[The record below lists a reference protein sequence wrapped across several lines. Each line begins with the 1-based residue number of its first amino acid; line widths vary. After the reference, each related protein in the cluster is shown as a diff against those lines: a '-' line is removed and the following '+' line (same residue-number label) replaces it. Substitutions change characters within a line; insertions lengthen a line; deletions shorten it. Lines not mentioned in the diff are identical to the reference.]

1 MPFKIIRNDI
11 TRVHADAVVNT
22 ANPKPVIGSGTD
34 HAVYEAAGTELLL
47 AERKKIGNI
56 KPGDAVATSAFSLSA
71 RYIIHTVGPRWIDGC
86 HGEYDI
92 LTSCY
97 RKSLTLAENL
107 GCKSIAFPLIA
118 TGVYGFPKEAA
129 LTIALNEIRSFLGH
143 SDMTVT
149 LVVFGRGTYKIA
161 SSLTDRVEA
170 FIDENYVESV
180 TEREYRDGFI
190 GRDLESIVSE
200 RDYTEQAYTLSGE
213 GKPSFGESPELL
225 TSFKSSSI
233 EDAISHLGESFQKR
247 LFRMIDERGLSDVEV
262 YKKANI
268 DRKLFSKIRCSEDY
282 IPKKKTILA
291 LAIGLR
297 LNIDD
302 TKDLLSAAGYS
313 LTDSSKMDV
322 IVRFCIENNSYD
334 IFDVNAL
341 LFKFGQPVLG

>member
-11 TRVHADAVVNT
+11 TRVHSDAIVNT
-22 ANPKPVIGSGTD
+22 ANPKPVVGSGTD
-34 HAVYEAAGTELLL
+34 HAIYEAAGIELLL

-56 KPGDAVATSAFSLSA
+56 KPGDAVATSAFSLPA
-71 RYIIHTVGPRWIDGC
+71 RYVIHTVGPRWIDGC

-92 LTSCY
+92 LKSCY

-107 GCKSIAFPLIA
+107 GCKSIAFPLIV
-118 TGVYGFPKEAA
+118 TGVYGFPKETA
-129 LTIALNEIRSFLGH
+129 LAIALNEIRSFLEH
-143 SDMTVT
+143 SEMNVT

-170 FIDENYVESV
+170 FIDENYVENA
-180 TEREYRDGFI
+180 TEREYRNGFI
-190 GRDLESIVSE
+190 RQGIESVTAE
-200 RDYTEQAYTLSGE
+200 REFAERSYTLAEE
-213 GKPSFGESPELL
+213 GKPSSEEPHQLS
-225 TSFKSSSI
+225 TNFKSPSI
-233 EDAISHLGESFQKR
+233 EDAIFHLGESFQNR

-282 IPKKKTILA
+282 TPKKKTILA

-322 IVRFCIENNSYD
+322 IVRFCIENNIYD